1 MSNFEHRAVI
11 KYFVKKGMGPKEI
24 FEDMSATLRDSA
36 PSYATVKK
44 WAALFKGGRENL
56 EDDDRSGRPSTSVT
70 EDTISKV
77 ENLVMADRRLTVRYL
92 AAKVGISATSVETI
106 LHQHLR
112 LNKVSA
118 RWVPRMLSPSQKMER
133 VRVSTTLLERLNED
147 PHFMDRLVTQDE
159 TWVPHFDPET
169 KAESMQWK
177 HTDSPPPRKFKVA
190 KSVGK
195 IMTTIFWDSEGLLLV
210 DFLQHGMT
218 ITGQYYADLLVKLR
232 EAIKEKR
239 RGKITKGVLLLQD
252 NAPVHKSR
260 VAMEKAKSLGFELL
274 PHPPYSPDL
283 APSDFYLFPN
293 MKKHLRGRVFSSDDE
308 VISAVKVVLEGFDNN
323 FFLTGLQMLEKRW
336 NKCVAV
342 EGDYIE
348 K

>member
-1 MSNFEHRAVI
+1 
-11 KYFVKKGMGPKEI
+11 
-24 FEDMSATLRDSA
+24 
-36 PSYATVKK
+36 
-44 WAALFKGGRENL
+44 
-56 EDDDRSGRPSTSVT
+56 
-70 EDTISKV
+70 
-77 ENLVMADRRLTVRYL
+77 
-92 AAKVGISATSVETI
+92 
-106 LHQHLR
+106 
-112 LNKVSA
+112 
-118 RWVPRMLSPSQKMER
+118 MLSPSQKMER

-169 KAESMQWK
+169 KAESVQWK

-260 VAMEKAKSLGFELL
+260 VAMETAKSLGFELL